1 MKKKGP
7 IRFQGNFRC
16 SGCNKIRARS
26 RGSYMPWDD
35 SAKGHGRADV
45 LICARCLGLMEKLR
59 LSSVCHLATM
69 HHLNTAGPVFMSRKG
84 ENK

>member
-26 RGSYMPWDD
+26 RDD
-35 SAKGHGRADV
+35 TAKGPGRADV
-45 LICARCLGLMEKLR
+45 LICARCIGLMDKLR
-59 LSSVCHLATM
+59 LSSVCRLVTLHR
-69 HHLNTAGPVFMSRKG
+69 LNTAGPVFMNRKG